1 MGAREI
7 LDRTWR
13 KRLNFAV
20 TAAAAGTLIVSSSEN
35 ATVIVLTASVL
46 VCLGTVYWLPSA
58 ASRTAPPTL
67 LISAIALEV
76 ILDTWAGLIAQVAV
90 TVLVAIVVLLPHYK
104 DGISILGSQYC
115 FMNYYKQNPA
125 AVGIWA
131 TIRSVVITVLAGTG
145 AEMTWR
151 ASQVYLLLA
160 VSLSAIIRYKP
171 QSAEE
176 DASVHSG
183 GTMLT
188 SNKVDTTSSL
198 AFKKLTGDTDDD
210 TKWWSDTVAAKYDL
224 LPLDQL
230 QPVVLGTGLV
240 AAVSLYN
247 LDDVVPWDICVLFIL
262 IPIAYLFIAAVS
274 DTKGKHV
281 ATDIVALIIVT
292 TSIAIAFSAD
302 RPVDTAIVPAVPAC
316 RPEYNVRTCTSS
328 LDVPASPACCCTIGF
343 IKMVGVGKCAP
354 ASCAPNFKLIRPRMD
369 CCREPRYPITDH
381 LLYGPDMCHCSNT
394 VDGTIR
400 GTVAQDSTRCICNP
414 GFSGTYCEK
423 DV

>member
-1 MGAREI
+1 
-7 LDRTWR
+7 
-13 KRLNFAV
+13 
-20 TAAAAGTLIVSSSEN
+20 
-35 ATVIVLTASVL
+35 
-46 VCLGTVYWLPSA
+46 
-58 ASRTAPPTL
+58 L

-76 ILDTWAGLIAQVAV
+76 ILDTWAGIIAQVVV
-90 TVLVAIVVLLPHYK
+90 TVLVATVVLLPYYKEIPMLRTHYAF
-104 DGISILGSQYC
+104 I
-115 FMNYYKQNPA
+115 NYFKQNPI

-131 TIRSVVITVLAGTG
+131 TIRSVVITVLAGSG

-160 VSLSAIIRYKP
+160 VSLNAIIRYKP
-171 QSAEE
+171 PSAKVR
-176 DASVHSG
+176 APVPYG
-183 GTMLT
+183 PTMLT
-188 SNKVDTTSSL
+188 SNKVNTTSSL

-210 TKWWSDTVAAKYDL
+210 AKWWSDTVAAKYDL

-247 LDDVVPWDICVLFIL
+247 LDDVVPWGIGVLFIL

-292 TSIAIAFSAD
+292 TSITIAFSAD
-302 RPVDTAIVPAVPAC
+302 RPVDTAIVPVVPAC

-354 ASCAPNFKLIRPRMD
+354 ASCAPNFKLIRPRMN

-394 VDGTIR
+394 VDGPIR

>member
-1 MGAREI
+1 MDARVV
-7 LDRTWR
+7 LDSTWR
-13 KRLNFAV
+13 KRLNFVV

-35 ATVIVLTASVL
+35 ATVIVLTAIIL
-46 VCLGTVYWLPSA
+46 VCLGTVYWLP
-58 ASRTAPPTL
+58 REVPPTAPPTL

-76 ILDTWAGLIAQVAV
+76 ILDTWAGLIAQVVV
-90 TVLVAIVVLLPHYK
+90 TVLVAIVVLLPYYEE
-104 DGISILGSQYC
+104 INILSTKYA
-115 FMNYYKQNPA
+115 FINYFKQNPV

-171 QSAEE
+171 QVRTPAPHGHTTV
-176 DASVHSG
+176 ATRG
-183 GTMLT
+183 GVGVT
-188 SNKVDTTSSL
+188 NNF
-198 AFKKLTGDTDDD
+198 AFKKFTGDQESDA
-210 TKWWSDTVAAKYDL
+210 KWWSDTVAAKYNL

-230 QPVVLGTGLV
+230 RPVVLSTGLV

-247 LDDVVPWDICVLFIL
+247 LDDVVPWDIGVLFIL

-274 DTKGKHV
+274 DTKGKHM
-281 ATDIVALIIVT
+281 ATDVVALIIVT
-292 TSIAIAFSAD
+292 TSIAIAFSAN
-302 RPVDTAIVPAVPAC
+302 RPVDTAIAPVVSAC

-343 IKMVGVGKCAP
+343 IKMVGIGKCAP

-400 GTVAQDSTRCICNP
+400 GTVAQDNTRCICNP
-414 GFSGTYCEK
+414 GFDFTME
-423 DV
+423 

>member
-1 MGAREI
+1 MDAREV
-7 LDRTWR
+7 LDSTWR
-13 KRLNFAV
+13 KRLNFAAA
-20 TAAAAGTLIVSSSEN
+20 TAGAGTLIVSSSEN
-35 ATVIVLTASVL
+35 ATVIVLTACIL
-46 VCLGTVYWLPSA
+46 VCLGTVYWLPREVP
-58 ASRTAPPTL
+58 RTAPPTL

-76 ILDTWAGLIAQVAV
+76 ILDTWAGIIAQVVV
-90 TVLVAIVVLLPHYK
+90 TVLVATVVLLPYYKEIPMLRTHYAF
-104 DGISILGSQYC
+104 I
-115 FMNYYKQNPA
+115 NYFKQNPI

-131 TIRSVVITVLAGTG
+131 TIRSVVITVLAGSG

-160 VSLSAIIRYKP
+160 VSLNAIIRYKP
-171 QSAEE
+171 PSAKVR
-176 DASVHSG
+176 APVPYG
-183 GTMLT
+183 PTMLT
-188 SNKVDTTSSL
+188 SNKVNTTSSL

-210 TKWWSDTVAAKYDL
+210 AKWWSDTVAAKYDL

-247 LDDVVPWDICVLFIL
+247 LDDVVPWGIGVLFIL

-292 TSIAIAFSAD
+292 TSITIAFSAD
-302 RPVDTAIVPAVPAC
+302 RPVDTAIVPVVPAC

-354 ASCAPNFKLIRPRMD
+354 ASCAPNFKLIRPRMN

-394 VDGTIR
+394 VDGPIR